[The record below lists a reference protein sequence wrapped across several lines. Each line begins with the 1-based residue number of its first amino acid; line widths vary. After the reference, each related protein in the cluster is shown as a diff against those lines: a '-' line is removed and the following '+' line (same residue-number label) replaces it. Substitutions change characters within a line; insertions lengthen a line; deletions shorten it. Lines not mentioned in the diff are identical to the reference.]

1 MVRRHKSVTLTDTLL
16 RYTTCLRSGRD
27 AYGHVLLG
35 RAAVDHS
42 RGQRGENTDI
52 GRRGQYAKGQSG
64 RLLALFHPDPGKR
77 HAGSRGGGP
86 VRRTPQELGKSGH
99 RSEEHTSELQS
110 LMRNSYAVLC
120 LKKK

>member
-1 MVRRHKSVTLTDTLL
+1 MRISDWSSDVCSAD
-16 RYTTCLRSGRD
+16 
-27 AYGHVLLG
+27 LLG

-86 VRRTPQELGKSGH
+86 VRPTPQELGKSGH
-99 RSEEHTSELQS
+99 CGTRPRMGTDLSKGLNRTHAQAAPRYATSKTGET
-110 LMRNSYAVLC
+110 REG
-120 LKKK
+120 K